1 MLWYVSTG
9 CGCTHLA
16 TTAQSKM
23 ADDDS
28 HIYKV
33 PRPVRSHSFT
43 THSPTPSLPICM
55 PTPHAGQ
62 TIYTQNQVYAVRLPL
77 IPSSAPPALPPR
89 NSVSNSL
96 PSGWN
101 SESASPTF
109 QLLPQLPVPLQ
120 EPGSRGGSPKRQ
132 TADSSKM
139 LLPRF
144 GSFKEKST
152 KVGMKS
158 LLGQAKRRFSE
169 DTASSSTQHLSVAG
183 RLSEGDNSCTPS
195 PLPGMCLTL
204 GKLTDKY
211 VHSFPFQVKA
221 MQSYSFQASQL
232 TIVDSDFYNLY
243 FIKQQQFVSMQDSLG
258 SYYTIPL
265 NSAVQF
271 GYINQSDRK
280 SNPHTLGYKSYNKV
294 ADLLALSE
302 LEMPKVICAQQPY
315 KGQSGKCSLEENEV
329 LAILQIRKS
338 KLSGRKYLKVYSFK
352 TKSKKSLYHDCL
364 GHFTTNP
371 AHLRLWLTDMASVSA
386 SIFPCQAVI
395 YLEKRFTSALKS
407 FPSTLLQ
414 ADSFVTLVELKTQN
428 SIIASL
434 VAPQSGQNAVSHS
447 TLLDIPV
454 NGLLSNLQVEV
465 QTPHNSDILHEETRR
480 IYEGL
485 DITSLQSLDDGIT
498 DRAYDTKCLFYTILR
513 KGSEQVGVTLL
524 VPRAAYQNRA
534 PELIAATHN
543 NTEAP
548 TDLEHESDSDNEH
561 YEKLSDWVDAVQH
574 NMAPAFPMCS
584 TDTPSVSSP
593 SPCLSSGYHSHDTTP
608 HRPHLSDNPL
618 SSDTSGTTAT
628 HTEED
633 YELME
638 LPKLR
643 GHYYVPPMQ
652 SDGFGLD
659 VPNLRRTVK
668 LLEDRIVPLE
678 KKVAEH
684 QQLQA
689 LVRSLSARIVK
700 LEKQLMPHQRQPS
713 STTAHSHSASIQN
726 ISHLRSLDTSQVR
739 V

>member
-1 MLWYVSTG
+1 MSLQVVDVYLLPVY
-9 CGCTHLA
+9 
-16 TTAQSKM
+16 TAQSNM
-23 ADDDS
+23 SEDDY

-43 THSPTPSLPICM
+43 THSPTPSLPIRM
-55 PTPHAGQ
+55 PAPHAGH
-62 TIYTQNQVYAVRLPL
+62 TIYTQNQLYAVRLPL

-96 PSGWN
+96 SN
-101 SESASPTF
+101 SIDSASPTF
-109 QLLPQLPVPLQ
+109 QTLPLLPVPLQ
-120 EPGSRGGSPKRQ
+120 EPGSRGASPKRQ
-132 TADSSKM
+132 ATDLSKI

-152 KVGMKS
+152 KVGMRS
-158 LLGQAKRRFSE
+158 LLSQAKRRFSE
-169 DTASSSTQHLSVAG
+169 DTTSSSTQHLSVAG
-183 RLSEGDNSCTPS
+183 RLSEGDNSYTA
-195 PLPGMCLTL
+195 PLPGTCLTL
-204 GKLTDKY
+204 GKLTENY
-211 VHSFPFQVKA
+211 VHSFPFEVKA

-232 TIVDSDFYNLY
+232 TIVDLDLYNLY
-243 FIKQQQFVSMQDSLG
+243 FVKQQQFVSMQDSLG

-280 SNPHTLGYKSYNKV
+280 SKSHTLAYKSYNKV
-294 ADLLALSE
+294 ADLLALNE
-302 LEMPKVICAQQPY
+302 LEMPQVICAQQAY

-329 LAILQIRKS
+329 LVILQIRKS

-352 TKSKKSLYHDCL
+352 TKSKKSLCHDCV

-434 VAPQSGQNAVSHS
+434 VTSQSGQSTASQP

-454 NGLLSNLQVEV
+454 TGLLSNLQVEV
-465 QTPHNSDILHEETRR
+465 QTPHNSDTLHAEARR

-513 KGSEQVGVTLL
+513 RGSEQVGLTLL

-534 PELIAATHN
+534 PEKIAATHN
-543 NTEAP
+543 ETEAP
-548 TDLEHESDSDNEH
+548 TDLDHDSDSDNEH

-574 NMAPAFPMCS
+574 NVAPAFPICS
-584 TDTPSVSSP
+584 TDTHFMSSP
-593 SPCLSSGYHSHDTTP
+593 SPCLSSGYHSQDTTSR
-608 HRPHLSDNPL
+608 RPHLPNNTLPN
-618 SSDTSGTTAT
+618 DTSPATTAT

-638 LPKLR
+638 LPIHQLPE
-643 GHYYVPPMQ
+643 HYHLPPMQ
-652 SDGFGLD
+652 SDGFSLD
-659 VPNLRRTVK
+659 VSNLRRTVK

-700 LEKQLMPHQRQPS
+700 LEKQLIPHRLQSISAAQN
-713 STTAHSHSASIQN
+713 HSASIQN
-726 ISHLRSLDTSQVR
+726 VSHLRSLDTSQVR
-739 V
+739 IDG